1 MNRRHEKRNL
11 SLNAGYCGGVHKT
24 SVLDYIHHSDAET
37 RSMRPGETHSM
48 RPGCVGAGSYIHGLD
63 VGSLNNTLPGAL
75 LGYHASI
82 DEMSSLLAEHHSDDR

>member
-1 MNRRHEKRNL
+1 MFSCSQNCMHHEKGII
-11 SLNAGYCGGVHKT
+11 SLNAGYRGGVHKT

-37 RSMRPGETHSM
+37 HSM
-48 RPGCVGAGSYIHGLD
+48 RPDCVGAGSCIHGLD
-63 VGSLNNTLPGAL
+63 VGSLNNTLHGAL